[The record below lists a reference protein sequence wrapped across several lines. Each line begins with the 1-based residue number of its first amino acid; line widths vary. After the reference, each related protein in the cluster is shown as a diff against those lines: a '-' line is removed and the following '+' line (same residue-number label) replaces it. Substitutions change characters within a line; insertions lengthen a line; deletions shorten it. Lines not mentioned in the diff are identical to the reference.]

1 MAHKPFKMT
10 TDPIVVQKNAPCQSC
25 ESTIANPTVRIKTIT
40 STIILNTM
48 RGVKFPL
55 EKRKKTNKLQVK
67 SRYIFKTITPNSQ
80 KYLTSPG

>member
-40 STIILNTM
+40 SIIILNTM

-55 EKRKKTNKLQVK
+55 EIRKKNE
-67 SRYIFKTITPNSQ
+67 
-80 KYLTSPG
+80 